1 MALSNSVEKSLEEAQ
16 AHLRNALAFAA
27 RQERP
32 IVCTQISKL
41 LADIERI
48 GSFDELLDTLDN
60 TLNEKVKITPET
72 YQKMEDEFR
81 EEGLAFT
88 ITIPTQEAIDKWQNA
103 APIPQPV
110 RHNVDMVAEM
120 WNKHREQPEEG
131 PEADRIAGM
140 DLIKRA
146 GGLLNAQVEYL
157 DNKIVITYG

>member
-1 MALSNSVEKSLEEAQ
+1 MK
-16 AHLRNALAFAA
+16 
-27 RQERP
+27 
-32 IVCTQISKL
+32 
-41 LADIERI
+41 
-48 GSFDELLDTLDN
+48 
-60 TLNEKVKITPET
+60 KVKITPET

-81 EEGLAFT
+81 EEGLPFT
-88 ITIPTQEAIDKWQNA
+88 ITIPTQETIDKWQNA

-120 WNKHREQPEEG
+120 WKKHREQPEAG
-131 PEADRIAGM
+131 PEADRIAGL